1 MLPLS
6 LLFCV
11 LSGGPAAAPPPACDV
26 LIAGGST
33 AALSGVTSA
42 VASLPSGLST
52 TARLKSDDLD
62 GTADG
67 SEQSV
72 PVTCTVRDGVVR
84 VDECGDGFKA
94 RDSAGQPDHTEV
106 IQAALN
112 SSAHT
117 VVLRN
122 LSARCGKRLCLRYH
136 FTRKPA
142 ICQDRLGANR
152 TKR

>member
-1 MLPLS
+1 
-6 LLFCV
+6 V
-11 LSGGPAAAPPPACDV
+11 LSGGPAAATPPARDV

-33 AALSGVTSA
+33 AALSGALTSA
-42 VASLPSGLST
+42 VAAPVSSGLT

-122 LSARCGKRLCLRYH
+122 LSARCGKRLCFRYH
-136 FTRKPA
+136 FHTKASHLSR
-142 ICQDRLGANR
+142 RANR